1 MMPTEVMAGT
11 VAVSTYRCA
20 QLHYFGNELSA
31 SHESEI
37 VIRHAISLHPRSF
50 ALQRETCAEP
60 GEREARGGVDE
71 ASSHRAKQLL
81 SHRAREDYGGE

>member
-37 VIRHAISLHPRSF
+37 VIRHAISLHPPR
-50 ALQRETCAEP
+50 R
-60 GEREARGGVDE
+60 
-71 ASSHRAKQLL
+71 LL
-81 SHRAREDYGGE
+81 GTVSPVGTDDRTAIPDR

>member
-20 QLHYFGNELSA
+20 QPHYFGNELSA

-37 VIRHAISLHPRSF
+37 VIRHAISLHPPRRLLGTVSPVGTDDRT
-50 ALQRETCAEP
+50 AIRHRDTHTP
-60 GEREARGGVDE
+60 G
-71 ASSHRAKQLL
+71 
-81 SHRAREDYGGE
+81 